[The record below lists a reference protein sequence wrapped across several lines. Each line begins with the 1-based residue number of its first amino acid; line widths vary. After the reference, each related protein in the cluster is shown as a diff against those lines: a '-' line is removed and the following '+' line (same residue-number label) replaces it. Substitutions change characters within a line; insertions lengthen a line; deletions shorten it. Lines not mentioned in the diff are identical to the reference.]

1 MYIHIWHTFCGG
13 NFKLSNEDDC
23 IGILTNWVFDHMHM
37 SNLSEVS
44 PSRNG
49 SGGWLRGTID
59 ATLYNSKVASMLNE
73 VCTQIGAPS
82 IECVDPFALIC
93 MLSTNAA
100 RIINGNLAME
110 AFKNT
115 QPSAQNYESISFP
128 GTPLVIEDLL
138 LMTCKYDSDGNKEE
152 CS

>member
-1 MYIHIWHTFCGG
+1 M
-13 NFKLSNEDDC
+13 
-23 IGILTNWVFDHMHM
+23 
-37 SNLSEVS
+37 
-44 PSRNG
+44 
-49 SGGWLRGTID
+49 RGTID